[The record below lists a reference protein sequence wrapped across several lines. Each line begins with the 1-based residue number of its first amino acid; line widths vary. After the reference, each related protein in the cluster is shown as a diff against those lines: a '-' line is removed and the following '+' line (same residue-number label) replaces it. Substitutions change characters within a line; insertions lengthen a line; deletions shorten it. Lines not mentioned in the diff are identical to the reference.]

1 MKTRCIVSVAGLWI
15 ICVLPF
21 LTSPALATVSLQAG
35 DADMDLDFDQLD
47 LVQVAVFA
55 KYLTGQPATWE
66 EGDWNGAPGGE
77 PGSPPT
83 GDGLFDQLD
92 IIAALNNNL
101 YLTGPYG
108 DFTPPTVGG
117 AAPLLPGGTVG
128 DGQISV
134 VFSALTGEVALDVP
148 IGTSL
153 TSFQLLSSSGI
164 FTNDPAQNLGGPFDN
179 DSIELIFK
187 AMFGSSFT
195 SLSFGAIADPGW
207 SEAFLLADLSVNGT
221 FAQGGTIIGNVDLV
235 YQPIPAPGAILLGT
249 IGASLVG
256 WLRRR
261 RTL

>member
-1 MKTRCIVSVAGLWI
+1 MKTRWIVSVGGLLI

-21 LTSPALATVSLQAG
+21 LISPTSASVSLQAG
-35 DADMDLDFDQLD
+35 DANMDLEFNQLD
-47 LVQVAVFA
+47 LVQVMVAG
-55 KYLTGQPATWE
+55 KYLTGQPSIWG

-77 PGSPPT
+77 PGFPPT
-83 GDGLFDQLD
+83 GDGFFNQLD

-108 DFTPPTVGG
+108 DFTPPTVDV

-128 DGQISV
+128 DGLISV

-153 TSFQLLSSSGI
+153 TSFQLVSSSGI
-164 FTNDPAQNLGGPFDN
+164 FTNDPAQNLGGSFDD
-179 DSIELIFK
+179 DSNAQIFK
-187 AMFGSSFT
+187 AAFGSSFT
-195 SLSFGAIADPGW
+195 SLSFGTVADPGW
-207 SEAFLLADLSVNGT
+207 SEAFLLADLSANGT
-221 FAQGGTIIGNVDLV
+221 FAKGGTIGNVDLV
-235 YQPIPAPGAILLGT
+235 YHPIPTPSAVLLGT

-261 RTL
+261 RTI